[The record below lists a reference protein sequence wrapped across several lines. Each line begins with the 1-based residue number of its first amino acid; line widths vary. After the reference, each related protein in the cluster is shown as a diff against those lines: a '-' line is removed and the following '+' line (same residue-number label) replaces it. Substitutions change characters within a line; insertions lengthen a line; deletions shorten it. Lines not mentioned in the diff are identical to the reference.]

1 MNLRICLST
10 LLLASL
16 ATAAYGGDI
25 YRTKAADGTVIY
37 SDLPLTADSEFVSS
51 ASTTPHA
58 PRAQAGGTQAGGTQ
72 AARSSS
78 ASSTPPVEAPAIP
91 TRGEGPTSAQLKAER
106 QKNCEVARETQERYT
121 LSRRLFRTN
130 AVGEREYLDDAAV
143 AEARAKAAADVK
155 DWCG

>member
-1 MNLRICLST
+1 MNLRIALST

-16 ATAAYGGDI
+16 GTAAYGADI
-25 YRTKAADGTVIY
+25 YRTKAADGSVIY

-51 ASTTPHA
+51 AAPHT
-58 PRAQAGGTQAGGTQ
+58 PRAQTGGAP
-72 AARSSS
+72 AARS
-78 ASSTPPVEAPAIP
+78 ANAAATAPEAPAIP
-91 TRGEGPTSAQLKAER
+91 TRGEGPTSAQLRAER
-106 QKNCEVARETQERYT
+106 QKNCEIARETQQRYT

-155 DWCG
+155 DWCD

>member
-1 MNLRICLST
+1 MNLRIALST
-10 LLLASL
+10 LLLATL

-51 ASTTPHA
+51 ASATPHA
-58 PRAQAGGTQAGGTQ
+58 PRAQTGGTQ

-78 ASSTPPVEAPAIP
+78 ATSTPPVEAPAIP

-106 QKNCEVARETQERYT
+106 QKNCEIARETQQRYT

-155 DWCG
+155 DWCD

>member
-1 MNLRICLST
+1 MNLRVRLFS

-16 ATAAYGGDI
+16 ATTAYAADI
-25 YRTKAADGTVIY
+25 YRSTAPDGTVTY
-37 SDLPLTADSEFVSS
+37 SDRPEGADSQFVSS
-51 ASTTPHA
+51 ATPRA
-58 PRAQAGGTQAGGTQ
+58 PRAAAGPQTAGRPATSAAGSPQAPETPTLPDGP
-72 AARSSS
+72 SS
-78 ASSTPPVEAPAIP
+78 AKL
-91 TRGEGPTSAQLKAER
+91 RAER
-106 QKNCEVARETQERYT
+106 QKNCEIARETQERYT

>member
-16 ATAAYGGDI
+16 GTAAYGADI
-25 YRTKAADGTVIY
+25 YRTKAPDGTVIY

-51 ASTTPHA
+51 AAPHT
-58 PRAQAGGTQAGGTQ
+58 PRAQTGAAP

-78 ASSTPPVEAPAIP
+78 ATSTPPVEAPSIP
-91 TRGEGPTSAQLKAER
+91 TRGEGPTSAQLRAER
-106 QKNCEVARETQERYT
+106 QKNCEIARETQQRYT

-155 DWCG
+155 DWCD

>member
-1 MNLRICLST
+1 MNLRIALST

-16 ATAAYGGDI
+16 GTAAYGADI

-51 ASTTPHA
+51 GAPHTPRGQPGAA
-58 PRAQAGGTQAGGTQ
+58 PT
-72 AARSSS
+72 ARSSS
-78 ASSTPPVEAPAIP
+78 ANSTPPVEAPAIP

-106 QKNCEVARETQERYT
+106 QKNCEIARETQQRYT

-130 AVGEREYLDDAAV
+130 AVGEREYLDDAA
-143 AEARAKAAADVK
+143 
-155 DWCG
+155 